1 MSVLQQDALFSKVEG
16 VVKTSVGYTG
26 GDNPEPTYNTVC
38 SNDGHTEAIRVTY
51 DPSKVRYEDLLQVNT
66 LLYACQYHGAND

>member
-1 MSVLQQDALFSKVEG
+1 MFSKVEG

-38 SNDGHTEAIRVTY
+38 SNDGHTEAIKVTY
-51 DPSKVRYEDLLQVNT
+51 DPSKVSYEELLQVGPQVPFDT
-66 LLYACQYHGAND
+66 RRD